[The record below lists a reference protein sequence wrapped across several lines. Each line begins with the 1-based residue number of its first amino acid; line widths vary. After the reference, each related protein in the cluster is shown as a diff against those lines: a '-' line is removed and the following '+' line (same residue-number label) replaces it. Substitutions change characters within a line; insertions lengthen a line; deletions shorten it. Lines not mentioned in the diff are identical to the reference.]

1 MNNNNK
7 IINLFFS
14 HDWGLNNT
22 NHIKVSNIVRD
33 LKNKNYTC
41 WLDEENLMGN
51 IDAAMADGIDNSQA
65 IVICITNNYCNKI
78 NNTSRNMNKRDN
90 CLKEWT
96 YANARN
102 KLLIPIIMEK
112 DMLNINNWPP
122 GIVSMYLGSLFYID
136 FTNDIIDSSINDFVK
151 LLNSY
156 KIYPNI
162 LPDINNNISQLPLY
176 NKKKLPSIKT
186 STQEKLPIITNNIN
200 IFNCP
205 DDNLEDTPLPTP
217 KEEKL
222 SLRMQDVIEKT
233 LDIKPPDTPKLNKS
247 SIKTQFVKSKT
258 TNFTNTSLDKTYKN
272 SLPYILPKTQR
283 KNKTNNYISNL
294 PLLRFCY
301 PKKETI

>member
-1 MNNNNK
+1 MNNNINK
-7 IINLFFS
+7 KINLFFS

-22 NHIKVSNIVRD
+22 NHIKVSKIVKD

-41 WLDEENLMGN
+41 WLDEENMMGN
-51 IDAAMADGIDNSQA
+51 IDAAMADGIDNSEA
-65 IVICITNNYCNKI
+65 IIICITKNYCNKI

-122 GIVSMYLGSLFYID
+122 GIVSMYLGSVFYID

-162 LPDINNNISQLPLY
+162 LPDINYNISKLLLD
-176 NKKKLPSIKT
+176 NKKKLPSINR
-186 STQEKLPIITNNIN
+186 STQENLPIITNSNNVN

-217 KEEKL
+217 KE
-222 SLRMQDVIEKT
+222 DVIEKT
-233 LDIKPPDTPKLNKS
+233 LNIKPPDTPKLNKS
-247 SIKTQFVKSKT
+247 SIKTLFVKSKT

-272 SLPYILPKTQR
+272 TLPYILPKKQR
-283 KNKTNNYISNL
+283 LNKTNSYISNV

-301 PKKETI
+301 PKKVTI